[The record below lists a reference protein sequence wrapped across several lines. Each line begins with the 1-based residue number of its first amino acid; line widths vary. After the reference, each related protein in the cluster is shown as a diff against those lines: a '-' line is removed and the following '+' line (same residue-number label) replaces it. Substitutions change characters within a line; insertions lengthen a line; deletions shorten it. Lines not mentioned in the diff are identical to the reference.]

1 MPYEISWKDKGI
13 IWTFYGVVTAV
24 ETRQASL
31 DILGDPRF
39 VDLHYQ
45 IVDISTVE
53 QFNLTSED
61 MDEAGALDEAATLSN
76 LRIIVA
82 VVAASDDAMKIAK
95 MYKSA
100 MRQAK
105 WPVEI
110 FRTMDDATEWIRSTC

>member
-13 IWTFYGVVTAV
+13 IWTFYGVVTAG

-110 FRTMDDATEWIRSTC
+110 FRTMDDATEWIRSTG

>member
-1 MPYEISWKDKGI
+1 MAYEISWQKRGI
-13 IWTFYGVVTAV
+13 IWTFYGVVTAGD
-24 ETRQASL
+24 TRQASL

-39 VDLHYQ
+39 VDLRYQ
-45 IVDISTVE
+45 IVDISNVE
-53 QFNLTSED
+53 HFKLSSDD

-82 VVAASDDAMKIAK
+82 VVAASDDAVKIAK
-95 MYKSA
+95 MYQSA

-110 FRTMDDATEWIRSTC
+110 FRTMDDAREWIRATC

>member
-13 IWTFYGVVTAV
+13 IWTFYGVVTAG